1 MLRVTL
7 ETSNAAFVDSDYREV
22 AKILKGL
29 AANFEDGAPGWLG
42 REACRGRLVDS
53 NGNVCGHYEFEPE
66 PENAD

>member
-1 MLRVTL
+1 MTL

-22 AKILKGL
+22 ARILKGL
-29 AANFEDGAPGWLG
+29 AMNFEDGSPHRQGFH
-42 REACRGRLVDS
+42 GRLVDS